1 MWQRTSIMLQ
11 RRCCSTLAK
20 ALPRGAKL
28 CPMPRLSP
36 TMTSGTLLKWRVE
49 EGAMLPESGME
60 PLCDVQPTRLTDD
73 PDDEID
79 GPPILEIESH
89 EEGFLARIL
98 LKEGESAAPDVA
110 IAVIC
115 ESEEDV
121 RACRD
126 AVDLAKPSLVG
137 DDAPV
142 VEAGTF
148 AWQAYLAAG
157 HSARACSNS

>member
-1 MWQRTSIMLQ
+1 
-11 RRCCSTLAK
+11 
-20 ALPRGAKL
+20 
-28 CPMPRLSP
+28 
-36 TMTSGTLLKWRVE
+36 
-49 EGAMLPESGME
+49 MLPESGME

-73 PDDEID
+73 PDDEAN
-79 GPPILEIESH
+79 GPPVLEIESH

-98 LKEGESAAPDVA
+98 LPEGAEAAPDVA

-115 ESEEDV
+115 EREEDV
-121 RACRD
+121 QRCRD
-126 AVDLAKPSLVG
+126 AVDRAKPTLVG
-137 DDAPV
+137 DAAPI